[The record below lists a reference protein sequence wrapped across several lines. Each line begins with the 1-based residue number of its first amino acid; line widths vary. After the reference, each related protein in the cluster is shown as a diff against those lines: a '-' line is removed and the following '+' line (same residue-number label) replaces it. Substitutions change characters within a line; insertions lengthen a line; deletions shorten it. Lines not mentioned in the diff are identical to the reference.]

1 VDGDGGIAGG
11 IAISTASSSGSVN
24 ADGISTVAVAAPVSN
39 VNVTAGTETVRL
51 RAGSEP
57 EDAGGVDGAVAVV
70 ALGVGRVV
78 ASGGASWGADE
89 AGELAVSAAADP
101 HDQTHVQS
109 QVHVSGVPVPACVEN
124 VVVLPQNVNVH
135 VQFQGSAPAA
145 VVEPAAEPEDSG

>member
-24 ADGISTVAVAAPVSN
+24 ADGMSTVAVAAPVSN
-39 VNVTAGTETVRL
+39 VNVTAGTETVGIGADSAEAA
-51 RAGSEP
+51 AG
-57 EDAGGVDGAVAVV
+57 ADGAVVVTALGRGSVV
-70 ALGVGRVV
+70 AAGGDCCGTDEVGEPVPP
-78 ASGGASWGADE
+78 
-89 AGELAVSAAADP
+89 AAAVP
-101 HDQTHVQS
+101 HDQIHVQS
-109 QVHVSGVPVPACVEN
+109 HVQVSGVPVPACVEN